1 MKASFYKIIFDTKS
15 PLHCSYIDLPV
26 FDHPWHFHPEFE
38 LTLILESDGIRYVGD
53 HTSRFK
59 EGDLVLLGPNLPH
72 IWQNNKEHLEN
83 SKRKSRA
90 IVLQFPDDFIK
101 RVFADTIELQTLVE
115 LFKQA
120 ERGVSFSKKTS
131 TQITPLLM
139 DIHKRDGLRKWSA
152 VFNLLSELT
161 EASEYGLLASPGYT
175 PHLSNRD
182 FDLMNQMFDH
192 IRNNIENKISLQEMA
207 NMACLTKPSF
217 CRLFKQKTG
226 KSFFAFLNEYRINN
240 AKRMLLED
248 RRGSIGHI
256 ARKSG
261 FPSVQHFN
269 SKFKEFNNGLTPS
282 QYINAKGI

>member
-1 MKASFYKIIFDTKS
+1 MKASFYKIIFDSKA
-15 PLHCSYIDLPV
+15 PLHCSFVDLPA

-38 LTLILESDGIRYVGD
+38 LTLILKSEGIRYIGD

-59 EGDLVLLGPNLPH
+59 EGDLVLVGPNLPH
-72 IWQNNKEHLEN
+72 LWQNTKAHWED
-83 SKRKSRA
+83 SKRVSQA
-90 IVLQFPDDFIK
+90 IVLQFPEDFIK
-101 RVFADTIELQTLVE
+101 RVFADTLELQTLVE

-120 ERGVSFSKKTS
+120 ERGISFSKKTS
-131 TQITPLLM
+131 AQISPLLM
-139 DIHKRDGLRKWSA
+139 EIHKRDGLRKWSA

-161 EASEYGLLASPGYT
+161 ESTDYNLLASPGYT

-182 FDLMNQMFDH
+182 FDLMNQIFDY

-207 NMACLTKPSF
+207 DMACLTKPSF

-226 KSFFAFLNEYRINN
+226 KSFFTFLNEYRINN
-240 AKRMLLED
+240 AKRMLLENK
-248 RRGSIGHI
+248 RRSIGHI
-256 ARKSG
+256 AQKSG

-282 QYINAKGI
+282 QYIIAKGI